1 MAAANA
7 DVLTTPVSPIKL
19 PESCLRFLIHQMT
32 DQSASDRAQ
41 CTANQCG
48 GPACRP
54 PSNAPEATPIAPP
67 VKAPVAVL
75 SGVP

>member
-7 DVLTTPVSPIKL
+7 DLLTTPVSQIKL
-19 PESCLRFLIHQMT
+19 PESCLRFLIHRMT

-48 GPACRP
+48 RTRVSSAEQCPGSHANR
-54 PSNAPEATPIAPP
+54 SP

-75 SGVP
+75 SGVL